1 MIIIIRPRV
10 TKMKSA
16 NKVRNRKHG
25 KVSDSESNSGS
36 ERESSVRPKSI
47 AKDKSKNRYNLQA
60 STSSMQPDFVSE
72 KIAST
77 RLDLVKGK
85 EGSKN
90 QVESTVSNEVVGPE
104 VKKKTWYLKSVI

>member
-1 MIIIIRPRV
+1 
-10 TKMKSA
+10 
-16 NKVRNRKHG
+16 
-25 KVSDSESNSGS
+25 
-36 ERESSVRPKSI
+36 
-47 AKDKSKNRYNLQA
+47 
-60 STSSMQPDFVSE
+60 MQPDFVSE

-104 VKKKTWYLKSVI
+104 VKKKTENRTKYVS